1 MSEHVASLKNYLL
14 IFAAL
19 MVLTAVTIMV
29 AFLDVGFLNTV
40 VALGIASVKATL
52 VVLYFMHLRY
62 GGPLNKL
69 FWVAGL
75 LWLAI
80 LLSFT
85 MSDYLTRQW
94 MDQPR
99 GWAQTSHVVG
109 PKS

>member
-1 MSEHVASLKNYLL
+1 MSAHVASLKNYLL

-19 MVLTAVTIMV
+19 MILTAVTITV
-29 AFLDVGFLNTV
+29 AFVDVGFLNTV

-62 GGPLNKL
+62 GGSLNKL

-94 MDQPR
+94 MDQPQ
-99 GWAQTSHVVG
+99 GWAQTSYIFG